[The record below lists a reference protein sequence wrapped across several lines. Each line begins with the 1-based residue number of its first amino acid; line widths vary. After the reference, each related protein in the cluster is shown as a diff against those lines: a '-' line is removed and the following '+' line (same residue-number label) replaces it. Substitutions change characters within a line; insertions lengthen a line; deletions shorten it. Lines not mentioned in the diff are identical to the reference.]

1 MSTKKIFLKAKWASL
16 IAISA
21 PMIMWV
27 FLLGHIPI
35 IYENLNLSETSWGVF
50 LLIFGAMQILSGQI
64 FSRLVTPRYGTKLMI
79 CFGVLILSISFLGI
93 IFVNRYETFLL
104 IAVFFGLSM
113 GLIMPS
119 ANSHLALIEEKT
131 NQVLQPIFWAS
142 MSLGAVIGAF
152 LSIYLLNLKFSIN
165 NSFPII
171 FIIGIIIT
179 ILVYYLGLP
188 KDEDYFGRS
197 EKFSLPDKKVIIFGI
212 ILFFEFAT
220 VGIIMEWSPLWII
233 NNLNA
238 PLFLGAL
245 VLIAF
250 HAGEIPSRIFGAHLI
265 KFFGELRIGFHL
277 VIIGCFCLF
286 FAIITMNYII
296 IALAAFIFG
305 FATGNTNPIV
315 IRQAIKSTSENIP
328 TTIANLM
335 TLAFSGL
342 MIGPGIVG
350 LTAKYMGMTFNMYML
365 PIIWGM
371 CAIIFLLNF
380 KK

>member
-1 MSTKKIFLKAKWASL
+1 MSTKQIFLKAKWASL

-64 FSRLVTPRYGTKLMI
+64 FSRLVTPTYGTKLMI

-152 LSIYLLNLKFSIN
+152 L
-165 NSFPII
+165 
-171 FIIGIIIT
+171 
-179 ILVYYLGLP
+179 
-188 KDEDYFGRS
+188 
-197 EKFSLPDKKVIIFGI
+197 
-212 ILFFEFAT
+212 
-220 VGIIMEWSPLWII
+220 
-233 NNLNA
+233 
-238 PLFLGAL
+238 
-245 VLIAF
+245 
-250 HAGEIPSRIFGAHLI
+250 
-265 KFFGELRIGFHL
+265 
-277 VIIGCFCLF
+277 
-286 FAIITMNYII
+286 
-296 IALAAFIFG
+296 
-305 FATGNTNPIV
+305 
-315 IRQAIKSTSENIP
+315 
-328 TTIANLM
+328 
-335 TLAFSGL
+335 
-342 MIGPGIVG
+342 
-350 LTAKYMGMTFNMYML
+350 
-365 PIIWGM
+365 
-371 CAIIFLLNF
+371 
-380 KK
+380 

>member
-1 MSTKKIFLKAKWASL
+1 MSTKQIFLKAKWASL

-64 FSRLVTPRYGTKLMI
+64 FSRLVTPKYGTKLMI
-79 CFGVLILSISFLGI
+79 CFGILILSISFLGI

-152 LSIYLLNLKFSIN
+152 LSIYLLNLKFSIS

-171 FIIGIIIT
+171 SIIGIIIT

-188 KDEDYFGRS
+188 KDKDYFGKS
-197 EKFSLPDKKVIIFGI
+197 EKFSLPDKKVIIFGV

-220 VGIIMEWSPLWII
+220 VGIIMEWSP
-233 NNLNA
+233 
-238 PLFLGAL
+238 FMD
-245 VLIAF
+245 
-250 HAGEIPSRIFGAHLI
+250 H
-265 KFFGELRIGFHL
+265 
-277 VIIGCFCLF
+277 
-286 FAIITMNYII
+286 
-296 IALAAFIFG
+296 
-305 FATGNTNPIV
+305 
-315 IRQAIKSTSENIP
+315 Q
-328 TTIANLM
+328 
-335 TLAFSGL
+335 
-342 MIGPGIVG
+342 
-350 LTAKYMGMTFNMYML
+350 
-365 PIIWGM
+365 
-371 CAIIFLLNF
+371 
-380 KK
+380 